1 MGWGLVIRKWD
12 ASADCLTWATGRV
25 RGRLRIVASLPEEE
39 VVARARAD
47 ARVGSHLAGRE
58 VRKTIYLP
66 GKLLNL
72 VVR

>member
-1 MGWGLVIRKWD
+1 MA
-12 ASADCLTWATGRV
+12 ASL
-25 RGRLRIVASLPEEE
+25 GRLRGFVDLGEVGPLKVSIQELASLPEEE
-39 VVARARAD
+39 VLARARAD

-66 GKLLNL
+66 GRLLNL